1 VNLNLTLFGQ
11 AITFGIFIWFTMK
24 FVWPPIMQAISQ
36 RQKTI
41 ADGLAAAAQGEA
53 SLEHAQKAVHDE
65 LAAARKRAAEI
76 IDAASKRAEQM
87 VSHAA
92 VAAQTEGQRLLEQ
105 AQQQIAQEVEQARE
119 KLQKEMTH
127 IAIAGAEKL
136 LGRSIDE
143 KVQRE
148 LLDKFAE
155 GI

>member
-1 VNLNLTLFGQ
+1 MNLNLTLLGQ

-24 FVWPPIMQAISQ
+24 FVWPPIMLAISQ

-41 ADGLAAAAQGEA
+41 ADGLAAAAQGQA

-76 IDAASKRAEQM
+76 VDTANKRAEQM
-87 VSHAA
+87 VNQA
-92 VAAQTEGQRLLEQ
+92 VVQAQTEGQRLLEQ
-105 AQQQIAQEVEQARE
+105 AQHQIAQEVTQARE
-119 KLQKEMTH
+119 KLQKEMAY
-127 IAIAGAEKL
+127 IAIKGAEKL
-136 LGRSIDE
+136 LGRSIDD

-148 LLDKFAE
+148 LIDKFAE